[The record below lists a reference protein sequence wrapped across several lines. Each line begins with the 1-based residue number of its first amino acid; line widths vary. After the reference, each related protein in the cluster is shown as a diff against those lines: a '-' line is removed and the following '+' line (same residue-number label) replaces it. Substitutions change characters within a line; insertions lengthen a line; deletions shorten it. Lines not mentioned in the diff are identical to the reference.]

1 MNENEI
7 VVERDV
13 GDHSISKVEI
23 RGNGEQPLGISLFNI
38 AQLFKIFNLGVST
51 RQV

>member
-23 RGNGEQPLGISLFNI
+23 RGNGEQPLGTKNDGSRMN
-38 AQLFKIFNLGVST
+38 QK
-51 RQV
+51 